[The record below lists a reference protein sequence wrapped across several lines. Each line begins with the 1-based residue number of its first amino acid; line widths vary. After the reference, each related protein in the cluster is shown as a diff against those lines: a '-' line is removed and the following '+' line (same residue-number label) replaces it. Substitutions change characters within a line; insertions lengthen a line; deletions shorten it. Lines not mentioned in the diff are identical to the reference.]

1 MAHSTHNP
9 DEPITQI
16 NVVPLVDI
24 MLVLL
29 IIFMLTASFI
39 ATPSVP
45 VHLPKSYTSDP
56 SLPRSVSVVLDS
68 KDQVFFQGKK
78 IVKTD
83 LTDQLKESAAMNPE
97 LRVVISADDAV
108 THGKVMELLDMVR
121 QAGVTQVAFGV
132 EKN

>member
-1 MAHSTHNP
+1 MAFTNQDP

-39 ATPSVP
+39 STPSVP
-45 VHLPKSYTSDP
+45 VQLPKSYTSDP
-56 SLPRSVSVVLDS
+56 TLPRSFSIVVNT
-68 KDQVFFQGKK
+68 QNEVFFQGKK
-78 IVKTD
+78 INPSE
-83 LTDQLKESAAMNPE
+83 LTNQLKEAATTNPE
-97 LRVVISADDAV
+97 LRVVLSADANV
-108 THGKVMELLDMVR
+108 THGKVIEILDQVR
-121 QAGVTQVAFGV
+121 QAGVTMVALGV

>member
-1 MAHSTHNP
+1 MAHTQHNP

-45 VHLPKSYTSDP
+45 VQLPKSFTSDP
-56 SLPRSVSVVLDS
+56 SLPRSVSVVMDA
-68 KDQVFFQGKK
+68 KGQVFFQGKK
-78 IVKTD
+78 IVQED
-83 LTDQLKESAAMNPE
+83 LAGQLRASAATNPE
-97 LRVVISADDAV
+97 LRVVLSADKSL
-108 THGKVMELLDMVR
+108 THGRVMEVLDLIR
-121 QAGVTQVAFGV
+121 QGGVTLVAFGV
-132 EKN
+132 DKP

>member
-1 MAHSTHNP
+1 MASSTHDP

-45 VHLPKSYTSDP
+45 VHLPKSYTTDP
-56 SLPRSVSVVLDS
+56 SLPRSVSVVLDT
-68 KDQVFFQGKK
+68 KDQIFFQGKK
-78 IVKTD
+78 IEKTE
-83 LTDQLKESAAMNPE
+83 LASQLKNSTVTNPE
-97 LRVVISADDAV
+97 LRVVLSADGSVDYS
-108 THGKVMELLDMVR
+108 KVVELLDVVR
-121 QAGVTQVAFGV
+121 QAGVSQVALGA
-132 EKN
+132 EKP

>member
-1 MAHSTHNP
+1 LAHSTHNP

>member
-1 MAHSTHNP
+1 MAFSPQDP

-39 ATPSVP
+39 STPSVP

-56 SLPRSVSVVLDS
+56 SLPRSFSVVLNA
-68 KDQVFFQGKK
+68 KDEVFYQGKK
-78 IVKTD
+78 IEKSE
-83 LTDQLKESAAMNPE
+83 LTRELKESAVMNPE
-97 LRVVISADDAV
+97 LRVVLSADDSV
-108 THGKVMELLDMVR
+108 THGKVIELLDMVR
-121 QAGVTQVAFGV
+121 QAGVTQVALGV
-132 EKN
+132 EKQ